1 MANGPKKR
9 AGRPKKPPRQQISI
23 TFPHEVK
30 ASLEITAS
38 SYGMSL
44 SEYIRLRVLGFTDS
58 RGNEPVEAILLEAQ
72 APPKNWREFHD
83 RAGEESIR
91 LLIKMNKWRK
101 AIIESGIAEP
111 TGTGVDQDPDLPA

>member
-1 MANGPKKR
+1 MSERKNLG
-9 AGRPKKPPRQQISI
+9 GRPRKPQRTQVGISLSQEI
-23 TFPHEVK
+23 KT
-30 ASLEITAS
+30 SLETTAS

-58 RGNEPVEAILLEAQ
+58 RGLEPVEAILLEAQ
-72 APPKNWREFHD
+72 PPPQNWREFHD